1 VFAHFSHHEVCS
13 VDDLEAVFFDD
24 RIRKHIF
31 RDALELFLRFIATP
45 SIQIQNKEFSLPDI
59 LHGPVAEPSEGVM
72 NRLSLGIKY
81 CALGHDPDVCFHEL
95 SISFPRIGSRGMLA
109 AIALKRV
116 FETHL
121 HNAL

>member
-1 VFAHFSHHEVCS
+1 
-13 VDDLEAVFFDD
+13 
-24 RIRKHIF
+24 
-31 RDALELFLRFIATP
+31 
-45 SIQIQNKEFSLPDI
+45 
-59 LHGPVAEPSEGVM
+59 M